1 MFFPRR
7 HHEQACLKTMDQAA
21 TLEVKI
27 AHLGMIQGVIARMAT
42 DGQTMK
48 ALTITVGAAVVAL
61 SPEGGRAVIWLSIAG
76 MLAACLFWW
85 QAAYHLHVEQA
96 YRRLYDDVRQ
106 DKPLPAF
113 SMEWRTCRNEVPST
127 FALARRWA
135 VALPFGATLVL
146 LATFAIST
154 ALTPQIPTA
163 SACRVQPSNE
173 MNLQRNHLL
182 TNVLFATL
190 QKSDAKPLH

>member
-1 MFFPRR
+1 MY
-7 HHEQACLKTMDQAA
+7 QAGTP
-21 TLEVKI
+21 EVKI

-48 ALTITVGAAVVAL
+48 TLAITVGAAVVAL
-61 SPEGGRAVIWLSIAG
+61 SPGDRAVIWLSIG
-76 MLAACLFWW
+76 GILATCLFWW
-85 QAAYHLHVEQA
+85 QAAYHLRVEQA

-113 SMEWRTCRNEVPST
+113 SMDWRACSNEVPST

-135 VALPFGATLVL
+135 VALPFCATIAL

-154 ALTPQIPTA
+154 ASTSQVPTA
-163 SACRVQPSNE
+163 ITSSIQPS
-173 MNLQRNHLL
+173 
-182 TNVLFATL
+182 
-190 QKSDAKPLH
+190 

>member
-1 MFFPRR
+1 
-7 HHEQACLKTMDQAA
+7 MDQAGI
-21 TLEVKI
+21 LETKI

-48 ALTITVGAAVVAL
+48 ALAITVGAAVVAL

-96 YRRLYDDVRQ
+96 YRRLYDHVRQ

-113 SMEWRTCRNEVPST
+113 SMEWRACMNEVPST

-154 ALTPQIPTA
+154 ALTPQVPEPA
-163 SACRVQPSNE
+163 SRQCCPQSEINF
-173 MNLQRNHLL
+173 QGSHLL
-182 TNVLFATL
+182 MAAF
-190 QKSDAKPLH
+190 S